1 MSARSATNGATAD
14 VVIIGGGVIGLT
26 IARSLVWRGVRSV
39 TLVERARFGA
49 EASSSAAGILAP
61 QVEADRNDELFRLMC
76 ASRDLYPWFAD
87 ALREEV
93 DVDVELDRTGTL
105 YLGFSGQDEIEFKR
119 RLMWQTEQGLRIEL
133 LAASDARTIEPH
145 ISERVRCA
153 LRFPN
158 DWQVENRKLVE
169 ALVRANDKFG
179 VCMLEE
185 CEVKSVRIEND
196 QVQGVQ
202 TSKGS
207 IATKTVVMAAGAWS
221 SFVDSP
227 DVSLPGILIE
237 PVRGQMLCFKS
248 ATAQTLHVL
257 YTARGY
263 VVPRRDGRLLA
274 GSTSDH
280 VGFDKRVT
288 VDGIGNIRSAAAE
301 IIPALR
307 HLSLFDSWAG
317 LRPRAEDDFPVL
329 GPASEIGGL
338 FYATGHYR
346 NGILLAP
353 ITGELIAEAI
363 VTGLPSISLTPFL
376 PDRFWHKPNREDRHA
391 APADARAADSRF

>member
-26 IARSLVWRGVRSV
+26 IARSLVRRGVRSV

-49 EASSSAAGILAP
+49 EASSAAAGILAP
-61 QVEADRNDELFRLMC
+61 QVEAYRNDELFRLMC
-76 ASRDLYPWFAD
+76 ASRDLYPGFAD
-87 ALREEV
+87 ALGEEV

-363 VTGLPSISLTPFL
+363 VTGVPSTLLTPFL
-376 PDRFWHKPNREDRHA
+376 PDRFCQKPKREDKHA
-391 APADARAADSRF
+391 ALVDARVADPRF

>member
-1 MSARSATNGATAD
+1 MSARSVTRGATAD

-26 IARSLVWRGVRSV
+26 IARALVRRGVRSV
-39 TLVERARFGA
+39 TLVERAGFGA
-49 EASSSAAGILAP
+49 EASSAAGGILAP
-61 QVEADRNDELFRLMC
+61 QVEADRNDEFFRLMC
-76 ASRDLYPWFAD
+76 ASRDLYPGFAD
-87 ALREEV
+87 ALREEG

-105 YLGFSGQDEIEFKR
+105 YLAFTGQDEIELKR
-119 RLMWQTEQGLRIEL
+119 RLRWQTEQGLSVEL
-133 LAASDARTIEPH
+133 LAARDACTLEPH

-158 DWQVENRKLVE
+158 DWQVENRMLVE
-169 ALVRANDKFG
+169 ALVKANDRLG
-179 VCMLEE
+179 VSMLEG
-185 CEVKSVRIEND
+185 CELKSVRIESN

-202 TSKGS
+202 TSKGG
-207 IATKTVVMAAGAWS
+207 IATKTVVVAAGAWAS
-221 SFVDSP
+221 LVNSP
-227 DVSLPGILIE
+227 NGSLPGIFIE

-248 ATAQTLHVL
+248 APALTRHVL

-263 VVPRRDGRLLA
+263 VVPRRDERLLA

-288 VDGIGNIRSAAAE
+288 VDGIGNIKSAAAE
-301 IIPALR
+301 IIPALK
-307 HLSLFDSWAG
+307 HLPLFDSWAG

-363 VTGLPSISLTPFL
+363 VTGVPSILLTPFL
-376 PDRFWHKPNREDRHA
+376 PDRFCQKPKREDRLA
-391 APADARAADSRF
+391 LADARAAEPRF

>member
-26 IARSLVWRGVRSV
+26 IARSLVRRGVRGV

-105 YLGFSGQDEIEFKR
+105 YVGFNGQDEIEFKR

-133 LAASDARTIEPH
+133 LAAVDARTIEPH
-145 ISERVRCA
+145 ISERLGCA

-169 ALVRANDKFG
+169 ALVKANDKFG
-179 VCMLEE
+179 VCMLEG

-207 IATKTVVMAAGAWS
+207 IVTKTVVMAAGAWS

-248 ATAQTLHVL
+248 ATAQTRHVL

-363 VTGLPSISLTPFL
+363 VTGVPSISLTPFL
-376 PDRFWHKPNREDRHA
+376 PDRFCHKPNPEDRHA